1 MEDKKRRTT
10 KTIDLLTS
18 VEKIVELTKDSH
30 LNKEFYRKADKYIKY
45 MSEKLE
51 MTKEEAV
58 MIALFINWS
67 DNGTIQFKDIC
78 EYVNC
83 PSVCI
88 LRYTDVLESR
98 EFIRCRRENME
109 KSVIGFLMM

>member
-30 LNKEFYRKADKYIKY
+30 LNKEFYRKADKYIRY

-58 MIALFINWS
+58 MIADS
-67 DNGTIQFKDIC
+67 IQSRRIQALSC
-78 EYVNC
+78 EYTRHGAQDTLACWQDRC
-83 PSVCI
+83 P
-88 LRYTDVLESR
+88 TPPQDPP
-98 EFIRCRRENME
+98 
-109 KSVIGFLMM
+109 